1 VPDTGFSQPGTPL
14 GRQVRVGLTGL
25 LALLVVLTAVAILL
39 VVNLS
44 QHDDQLKDDVPW
56 ASAIAAAA
64 LDAKGVAND
73 QRGFLLT
80 GDATYL
86 NEATQRA
93 AAARREFATA
103 AAKAVTDTQRRAV
116 NESLAGFER
125 WWTATQSEFAAYRDG
140 NTQAAIAASVGP
152 DRALRKQYE
161 DSLARTQNLSQTSLQ
176 SATRSIT
183 SAATRSVAI
192 LLGCLLAA
200 LLAGA
205 AIAYWLVRQISTPLF
220 RLATILTSDTP

>member
-1 VPDTGFSQPGTPL
+1 MGNRLTTTAADEGGTVSDTGFSQPGTPL

-39 VVNLS
+39 VVNVS
-44 QHDDQLKDDVPW
+44 QHDDQLKDDVPR

-103 AAKAVTDTQRRAV
+103 ADKAVTDTRRAV
-116 NESLAGFER
+116 NESRAGFER
-125 WWTATQSEFAAYRDG
+125 WWTATQAEFA
-140 NTQAAIAASVGP
+140 
-152 DRALRKQYE
+152 
-161 DSLARTQNLSQTSLQ
+161 
-176 SATRSIT
+176 
-183 SAATRSVAI
+183 AATRSVAI

-220 RLATILTSDTP
+220 RLATILTSDTT

>member
-1 VPDTGFSQPGTPL
+1 MPDTGFSHPGAPL
-14 GRQVRVGLTGL
+14 GRQVRVGLSGL

-44 QHDDQLKDDVPW
+44 QRDNQLKDDVPW
-56 ASAIAAAA
+56 ATAVAAAA

-80 GDATYL
+80 GDPTYL

-103 AAKAVTDTQRRAV
+103 GAKAITDTQRRAV
-116 NESLAGFER
+116 DESRAGFER
-125 WWTATQSEFAAYRDG
+125 WWTATRAEFAAYRAG

-161 DSLARTQNLSQTSLQ
+161 DSLARTQNLGQSSLQ
-176 SATRSIT
+176 SATRSI
-183 SAATRSVAI
+183 SGAATRSVAI

-220 RLATILTSDTP
+220 RLATLLTSDTP